1 MRLGGGWLG
10 AELPEP
16 RTEVT
21 CSSPRPKDNKA
32 ERCNYHIMN
41 LEKISIFI
49 NIKCS
54 QKDAHNV
61 IWNISW

>member
-41 LEKISIFI
+41 L
-49 NIKCS
+49 
-54 QKDAHNV
+54 
-61 IWNISW
+61 